1 MLWRVASPRSWA
13 RGIRN
18 AAHPPLRS
26 LSWGGALNFG
36 LEAVDLVRSF
46 GGLRAVDGVSFQLEP
61 GELLTVFGPNG
72 AGKTTLLRMLGGV
85 MKPNS
90 GQVRVAGEPADVA
103 SRDWRHRV
111 GIVSH
116 QSLLYGHLTTTE
128 NLLFYGR
135 LFGLKHLKTRIPE
148 RLELVGLSDRAHQP
162 ARELSRGLKQ
172 RLALARAL
180 LHDPEVVLL
189 DEPYTGLD
197 PHASAVLREQLA
209 SLKDGRRTV
218 VLVTHNIN
226 QGLELAD
233 LVAIQVQGRFSSV
246 TDAASLDLAG
256 FERLY
261 HATVEDP
268 A

>member
-1 MLWRVASPRSWA
+1 MS
-13 RGIRN
+13 
-18 AAHPPLRS
+18 
-26 LSWGGALNFG
+26 FG
-36 LEAVDLVRSF
+36 LEAVGLVRTF
-46 GGLRAVDGVSFQLEP
+46 GGFRAVDGVSFQLQP
-61 GELLTVFGPNG
+61 GELLAVFGPNG

-85 MKPNS
+85 MRPNA
-90 GQVRVAGEPADVA
+90 GHVRVAGAPADVG
-103 SRDWRHRV
+103 SRNWRHRV

-116 QSLLYGHLTTTE
+116 QSLLYGQLTTTE

-135 LFGLKHLKTRIPE
+135 LFGLTDLKTRIPE
-148 RLELVGLSDRAHQP
+148 RLASMGLSDRARTP
-162 ARELSRGLKQ
+162 VGELSHGLKQ
-172 RLALARAL
+172 RVALARAL

-218 VLVTHNIN
+218 VLVTHNLK

-233 LVAIQVQGRFSSV
+233 RVAIQVQGRFASV
-246 TDAASLDLAG
+246 TDSASLDLAG
-256 FERLY
+256 LEALY
-261 HATVEDP
+261 HAAVEAP

>member
-1 MLWRVASPRSWA
+1 MS
-13 RGIRN
+13 
-18 AAHPPLRS
+18 
-26 LSWGGALNFG
+26 FG
-36 LEAVDLVRSF
+36 LEAVGLVRSF

-85 MKPNS
+85 MRPDS
-90 GQVRVAGEPADVA
+90 GQVRVAGALADVA

-116 QSLLYGHLTTTE
+116 QSLLYGQLTTTE
-128 NLLFYGR
+128 NLQFYGR
-135 LFGLKHLKTRIPE
+135 LFGLTDLKIRIPE
-148 RLELVGLSDRAHQP
+148 RLESMGLSDRARTP
-162 ARELSRGLKQ
+162 VRELSRGLKQ
-172 RLALARAL
+172 RVALARAL

-197 PHASAVLREQLA
+197 PHASAALREQLS
-209 SLKDGRRTV
+209 SLNDGHRTV
-218 VLVTHNIN
+218 VLVTHNLK

-233 LVAIQVQGRFSSV
+233 RVAIQVQGRFSSV

-256 FERLY
+256 LEVLY
-261 HATVEDP
+261 HDAVENP

>member
-1 MLWRVASPRSWA
+1 MS
-13 RGIRN
+13 
-18 AAHPPLRS
+18 
-26 LSWGGALNFG
+26 FG
-36 LEAVDLVRSF
+36 LEAVGLVRSF

-85 MKPNS
+85 MRPDS
-90 GQVRVAGEPADVA
+90 GQVRVAGALADVA

-116 QSLLYGHLTTTE
+116 QSLLYGQLTTTE
-128 NLLFYGR
+128 NLQFYGR
-135 LFGLKHLKTRIPE
+135 LFGLTDLKIRIPE
-148 RLELVGLSDRAHQP
+148 RLESMGLSDRARTP
-162 ARELSRGLKQ
+162 VRELSRGLKQ
-172 RLALARAL
+172 RVALARAL

-197 PHASAVLREQLA
+197 PHASAALREQLS

-218 VLVTHNIN
+218 VLVTHNLK

-233 LVAIQVQGRFSSV
+233 RVAIQVQGRFSSV
-246 TDAASLDLAG
+246 TDAARLDLAG
-256 FERLY
+256 LEVLY
-261 HATVEDP
+261 HDAVENP

>member
-1 MLWRVASPRSWA
+1 MS
-13 RGIRN
+13 
-18 AAHPPLRS
+18 
-26 LSWGGALNFG
+26 FG
-36 LEAVDLVRSF
+36 LEAVGLVRTF
-46 GGLRAVDGVSFQLEP
+46 GGLRAVDGVSFQLQP
-61 GELLTVFGPNG
+61 GELLAVFGPNG

-85 MKPNS
+85 MRPNA
-90 GQVRVAGEPADVA
+90 GHVRVAGAPADVG
-103 SRDWRHRV
+103 SRNWRHRV

-116 QSLLYGHLTTTE
+116 QSLLYGQLTTTE

-135 LFGLKHLKTRIPE
+135 LFGLTDLKTRIPE
-148 RLELVGLSDRAHQP
+148 RLASMGLSDRARTP
-162 ARELSRGLKQ
+162 VGELSHGLKQ
-172 RLALARAL
+172 RVALARAL

-218 VLVTHNIN
+218 VLVTHNLK

-233 LVAIQVQGRFSSV
+233 RVAIQVQGRFASV
-246 TDAASLDLAG
+246 TDSASLDLAG
-256 FERLY
+256 LEALY
-261 HATVEDP
+261 HAAVEAP

>member
-1 MLWRVASPRSWA
+1 MS
-13 RGIRN
+13 
-18 AAHPPLRS
+18 
-26 LSWGGALNFG
+26 FG
-36 LEAVDLVRSF
+36 LEAVGLVRSF
-46 GGLRAVDGVSFQLEP
+46 GALRAVDGVSFELQP

-72 AGKTTLLRMLGGV
+72 AGKTTLLRMLAGV
-85 MKPNS
+85 MRPDS
-90 GQVRVAGEPADVA
+90 GHVRVAGAPADVA

-116 QSLLYGHLTTTE
+116 QSLLYGQLTTEE
-128 NLLFYGR
+128 NLRFYGR
-135 LFGLKHLKTRIPE
+135 LFGLTDLKTRIPE
-148 RLELVGLSDRAHQP
+148 RLASMGLSDRARTP
-162 ARELSRGLKQ
+162 VRELSRGLKQ
-172 RLALARAL
+172 RVALARAL

-218 VLVTHNIN
+218 VLVTHNLK

-233 LVAIQVQGRFSSV
+233 RVAIQVQGRFSSV
-246 TDAASLDLAG
+246 TDSASLDLAG
-256 FERLY
+256 LEALY
-261 HATVEDP
+261 HAAVENP